1 MSTLSPFPAQ
11 TPIVDPGTGKLT
23 REGLRFINDL
33 FNRVGGTYGQS
44 NNELTVDL
52 HDDAG
57 IEEIKLD
64 VFRTQDALNQ
74 SPPPQIL
81 SADEINQ
88 APPGAF
94 FVPEQDTDARI
105 QQLEAL
111 VNEMRKQ
118 IEDLRM
124 GTTL

>member
-11 TPIVDPGTGKLT
+11 APIVDPQTGRLT
-23 REGLRFINDL
+23 REGLRFVNDL
-33 FNRVGGTYGQS
+33 FARVGGTYGQS

-57 IEEIKLD
+57 IEEIKMEL
-64 VFRTQDALNQ
+64 FRTQDGFSQA
-74 SPPPQIL
+74 PPPIYPQQDDL
-81 SADEINQ
+81 NQ

-94 FVPEQDTDARI
+94 FVPEQDTDARV
-105 QQLEAL
+105 QQLEAVVAEL
-111 VNEMRKQ
+111 QKQ
-118 IEDLRM
+118 IEDLRK